1 MHHLSEL
8 PNQDVPSIS
17 KERENIFRQ
26 QQLLLLFV
34 MSSSRMECKRQSKNA
49 WRDA

>member
-8 PNQDVPSIS
+8 PNQDVPFIS

-26 QQLLLLFV
+26 QQLLLFV